1 MRDGARV
8 MWFRQKVLVSQ
19 CSGGNFAQLAVAIV
33 RQRNFA
39 AKLVLVRFG
48 KNARKSYIPS
58 VWRYFLDFLA
68 FESDAH

>member
-8 MWFRQKVLVSQ
+8 IGSRQKVLASQ
-19 CSGGNFAQLAVAIV
+19 RSGGKFWQLVVAIV
-33 RQRNFA
+33 RQRSFA
-39 AKLVLVRFG
+39 AKSVLVRFC
-48 KNARKSYIPS
+48 KNAGKSYIPS